1 MKISKTNYKDLRLI
15 NGVSF
20 FDKRGYFREVFKEKY
35 FKKKFIFWCC
45 SVSKKKVIRGLH
57 LQKKFKQE
65 IMVSVIKG
73 KIFDVVLDLRKK
85 SKTFGKVYTTIL
97 SAKNS
102 RSLIIPEG
110 FAHGF
115 CALENENIVLYG
127 CTKYRSKKNE
137 VGILWNDNLLKIKWP
152 VKSPIISNKDKKNIS
167 FAKFKNLY
175 C

>member
-1 MKISKTNYKDLRLI
+1 MKIYKTNYKNLRRV

-20 FDKRGYFREVFKEKY
+20 YDKRGYFREIFKEKY
-35 FKKKFIFWCC
+35 LKKKFIFWCC
-45 SVSKKKVIRGLH
+45 SKSKKKVIRGLH
-57 LQKKFKQE
+57 LQRKFKQE
-65 IMVSVIKG
+65 IIVSVIKG
-73 KIFDVVLDLRKK
+73 KIFDVVVDLRKK
-85 SKTFGKVYTTIL
+85 SKTFGKVHTITL

-102 RSLIIPEG
+102 QSLIIPAG

-115 CALENENIVLYG
+115 CSLENENIVLYG

-167 FAKFKNLY
+167 FEKFKNLY